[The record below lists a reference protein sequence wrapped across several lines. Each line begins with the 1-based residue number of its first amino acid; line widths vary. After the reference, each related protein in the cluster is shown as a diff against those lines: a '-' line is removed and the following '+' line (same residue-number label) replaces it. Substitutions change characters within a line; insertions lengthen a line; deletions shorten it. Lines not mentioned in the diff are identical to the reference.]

1 MKTCGRVS
9 WAERRKSLRGTL
21 GRWGAGGNLKGG
33 NAFQTARA
41 HAPSLS
47 RGTRGEASAGILPA
61 AGPGPGREALA
72 RWVTR
77 KVISTRGR
85 RGAGPGAEGTVPGAG
100 LGVLVRG
107 AVAGGL
113 ATRAQRLLPSTLRG
127 PGLGPVSTWG
137 QVRPLAVRGRCPR
150 RRLSGLLLHPL
161 SWVPRPSGDSIKSSL
176 HVSTRKFAVS
186 RPCSWTLWQENP
198 HHGPLKQA

>member
-1 MKTCGRVS
+1 MWTGVLGREEEEPAWDS
-9 WAERRKSLRGTL
+9 GEMGRRRKP
-21 GRWGAGGNLKGG
+21 KGG

-41 HAPSLS
+41 RAPSLS
-47 RGTRGEASAGILPA
+47 RGTRGEASAGIPPT

-100 LGVLVRG
+100 VGVLVRG

-113 ATRAQRLLPSTLRG
+113 VTRVQRLLPSTLRG

-137 QVRPLAVRGRCPR
+137 QVRPPAVRGRCPR
-150 RRLSGLLLHPL
+150 RRLSGLILHPL
-161 SWVPRPSGDSIKSSL
+161 SWLPSLSGDSIKSSL

-198 HHGPLKQA
+198 YHGPLKQA